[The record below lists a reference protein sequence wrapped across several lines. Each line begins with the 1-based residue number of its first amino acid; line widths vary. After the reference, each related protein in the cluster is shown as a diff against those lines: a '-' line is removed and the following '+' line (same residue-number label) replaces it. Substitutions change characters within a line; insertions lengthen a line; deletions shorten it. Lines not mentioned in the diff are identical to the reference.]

1 MHFDILVEDF
11 SGKQLLDII
20 VPQII
25 NSHKNTYKVYSYK
38 GCGRIPKDLHTTQDP
53 VKRILLEQ
61 LPSLLQGFGKRN
73 INSRYDAAVIIVV
86 DCDKRDC
93 KTFKQELIN
102 VLSICNPRPVAF
114 FRIAI
119 EEMEAWLLGD
129 KTAVQVAY
137 PKYNADE
144 YDKYKHDSIV
154 GTWEKLADITLSVD
168 MAKLL
173 KKSNFA
179 VVGKQK
185 SDWARNIGKHM
196 DVHHNASQ
204 SFNCFKNKL
213 EELAI
218 ADSKEYCN
226 DK

>member
-20 VPQII
+20 VPKII
-25 NSHKNTYKVYSYK
+25 DSPKNTYKVHSYK
-38 GCGRIPKDLHTTQDP
+38 GCGRIPKDLHTTQDAS
-53 VKRILLEQ
+53 KRILLEQ
-61 LPSLLQGFGKRN
+61 LPRLLQGYGKRN
-73 INSRYDAAVIIVV
+73 INSGYDAAVIIVV

-93 KTFKQELIN
+93 KTFKQELVN
-102 VLSICNPRPVAF
+102 VLSVCNPKPVAF

-129 KTAVQVAY
+129 KTAVQTVY
-137 PKYNADE
+137 PKYNTDE
-144 YDKYKHDSIV
+144 YDKYRQDSII

-168 MAKLL
+168 MAKSL
-173 KKSNFA
+173 KQSNFA

-185 SDWARNIGKHM
+185 SDWAINIGKHM
-196 DVHHNASQ
+196 DVHNNASQ
-204 SFNCFKNKL
+204 SFKCFKNKL
-213 EELAI
+213 EELAT
-218 ADSKEYCN
+218 AGSKEVCN